1 MITKDF
7 TIHGRTKAI
16 SDGDNLYIRGLA
28 NTGQEDLEG
37 DTVTKDALKQIV
49 QQIPTHN
56 LHLDHDKTVHGIL
69 GPLIEG
75 AITPDGVQFTA
86 RILDEK
92 RQLIESYLN
101 QGVNLGASIA
111 GCVEYD
117 DTNSSVITEWKLTEI
132 SLTGIPADQG
142 TMASVEIAKSFKNV
156 IEKLKKTYG
165 DENMADETYITQE
178 ECIQLINDA
187 FNEKQEEL
195 LEQIRKE
202 IKDEYEVVITE
213 LKERLDGI
221 ETQINTQE
229 ETPEETPEA
238 TGDGETGE
246 EKEDEEEDE
255 EKTDEEE
262 DEEKTEDEDTEI
274 DEKTLER
281 AVTKK
286 LTQISKNIHYK
297 YKAQQK
303 NEEKNLHTP
312 HELAKMAL
320 RR

>member
-16 SDGDNLYIRGLA
+16 RDGDSLYIRGLA

-37 DTVTKDALKQIV
+37 DTVTKDALKQIA

-56 LHLDHDKTVHGIL
+56 LHLDHDKTVQGIL

-117 DTNSSVITEWKLTEI
+117 DTNSNVITEWKLTEI

-213 LKERLDGI
+213 LKERLDSI
-221 ETQINTQE
+221 ETQINT
-229 ETPEETPEA
+229 PEEIPE
-238 TGDGETGE
+238 EIE
-246 EKEDEEEDE
+246 EEEEEVDEEIEEEEE
-255 EKTDEEE
+255 EKTDDEEE
-262 DEEKTEDEDTEI
+262 EEKADDEETEI

-286 LTQISKNIHYK
+286 LTQISKNMHYK
-297 YKAQQK
+297 YKAKQK
-303 NEEKNLHTP
+303 TEEKNLHTP

-320 RR
+320 HK